1 MKQFAQT
8 ARLVR
13 LVVTGVAMSLLT
25 AASAAARPLAPD
37 SGSGP
42 ALPPP
47 AAAASAVGGSPLWQ
61 FVLVALASAVVVL
74 AAVALTPRV
83 AAGRPRSARTTPS
96 VAQPRGL

>member
-37 SGSGP
+37 SGGGP
-42 ALPPP
+42 GLPPP
-47 AAAASAVGGSPLWQ
+47 APAAVGSPLWQ
-61 FVLVALASAVVVL
+61 FVLVALASAGVVL
-74 AAVALTPRV
+74 AAVALAPKVV
-83 AAGRPRSARTTPS
+83 ASRPRSARTSPS
-96 VAQPRGL
+96 VAQPRGA